1 MRAKIKRTLAKT
13 KLKTKARANTKFL
26 CDLCNQLHNTR
37 GRVRWLGKFY
47 CGSCKHQ
54 VMERM
59 PSPKTFEEIF
69 GMPKIIRAVGKNHIR
84 GFIYFPGRYAGMKV
98 KVIPLDNQG
107 NEIPFQQGTEPQIL
121 LTNKKPQPLK
131 NRQGGRRKG

>member
-1 MRAKIKRTLAKT
+1 
-13 KLKTKARANTKFL
+13 
-26 CDLCNQLHNTR
+26 
-37 GRVRWLGKFY
+37 
-47 CGSCKHQ
+47 
-54 VMERM
+54 
-59 PSPKTFEEIF
+59 
-69 GMPKIIRAVGKNHIR
+69 
-84 GFIYFPGRYAGMKV
+84 MKV